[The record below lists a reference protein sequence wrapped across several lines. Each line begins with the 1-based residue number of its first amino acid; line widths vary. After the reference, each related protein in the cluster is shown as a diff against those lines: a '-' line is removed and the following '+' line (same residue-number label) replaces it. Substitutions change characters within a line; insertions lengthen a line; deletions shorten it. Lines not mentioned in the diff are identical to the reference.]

1 MPETVAFPCHE
12 PLLYENSLNR
22 ADIFVPGFLIV
33 LDNYRIVLPPCGSIA
48 LG

>member
-12 PLLYENSLNR
+12 SLLYENSLNR
-22 ADIFVPGFLIV
+22 ADIFVPAFLIV
-33 LDNYRIVLPPCGSIA
+33 LDNYRIVLQQGGSIA